1 MPISS
6 PGIGSGLNVN
16 DIVTKLMALEG
27 QGVTRLQTQQTK
39 IDNQISAIGKIKSA
53 LANLQ
58 TAADAMSSAS
68 DLYTYKGTLADT
80 SIATVATNSN
90 AVGGTYSVEVER
102 LASTHKLL
110 SAAGADP
117 SAGGTLTIEL
127 GSTASG
133 SFVRKNGTSAVD
145 VTINPGA
152 SLSDVA
158 KAINASD
165 AGVSATVVNGAGG
178 AQLVVTSE
186 ASGETNQIK
195 ISTALSGF
203 AFNPDAPATAGN
215 LTQKDPG
222 LDAIL
227 KIDGITIANTSSNV
241 VTDAI
246 SGVTLTLTK
255 INDNAPTT
263 LTVANDASGLQGKAE
278 AFVKA
283 YNDARN
289 TLKDLSKYDAT
300 GKNSG
305 ALNGDSTV
313 SSAISQLRSA
323 LSNVPAG
330 VSSAYSTLADI
341 GIRTQSDGSLKLD
354 ATALKTAMDK
364 DFSSVAKT
372 LSAYGTSFDTLTGN
386 MIGVDGLITTR
397 TSGLNTQSD
406 RLGDRID
413 QMNRQLALVE
423 KRYRAQFTALD
434 TMMAKFS
441 TTSTY
446 LSQQLAQ
453 LAK

>member
-39 IDNQISAIGKIKSA
+39 IDNQISAVGKIKSA

-58 TAADAMSSAS
+58 TAAKAMSTASA
-68 DLYTYKGTLADT
+68 LYSYKGTLADT

-178 AQLVVTSE
+178 AQLPV
-186 ASGETNQIK
+186 
-195 ISTALSGF
+195 
-203 AFNPDAPATAGN
+203 
-215 LTQKDPG
+215 G
-222 LDAIL
+222 LFEL
-227 KIDGITIANTSSNV
+227 
-241 VTDAI
+241 
-246 SGVTLTLTK
+246 GVQLM
-255 INDNAPTT
+255 
-263 LTVANDASGLQGKAE
+263 Q
-278 AFVKA
+278 
-283 YNDARN
+283 R
-289 TLKDLSKYDAT
+289 
-300 GKNSG
+300 G
-305 ALNGDSTV
+305 A
-313 SSAISQLRSA
+313 AW
-323 LSNVPAG
+323 
-330 VSSAYSTLADI
+330 
-341 GIRTQSDGSLKLD
+341 
-354 ATALKTAMDK
+354 
-364 DFSSVAKT
+364 
-372 LSAYGTSFDTLTGN
+372 
-386 MIGVDGLITTR
+386 
-397 TSGLNTQSD
+397 
-406 RLGDRID
+406 
-413 QMNRQLALVE
+413 
-423 KRYRAQFTALD
+423 
-434 TMMAKFS
+434 
-441 TTSTY
+441 TTSACFAAT
-446 LSQQLAQ
+446 S
-453 LAK
+453 